1 MARLKLEVF
10 EAPEAQTDQIAIG
23 PVEFEETKLA
33 AFEQGYAAGWEDAIA
48 AQDTESARLRGDLG
62 RNMLQLSASYEEIRK
77 HLLEAID
84 PLLRDIVCKVMP
96 SIARETLPH
105 IVLEHLL
112 PIAQTAAAA
121 PIRVVANPLSLPQ
134 IRALLEP
141 VSTLPFQF
149 VDEPSLSEG
158 QVYLRMSGTETRIDL
173 DGVTEAIGAAIE
185 AYFRIETPESE
196 DE

>member
-1 MARLKLEVF
+1 MSTSSS
-10 EAPEAQTDQIAIG
+10 PT
-23 PVEFEETKLA
+23 
-33 AFEQGYAAGWEDAIA
+33 
-48 AQDTESARLRGDLG
+48 
-62 RNMLQLSASYEEIRK
+62 
-77 HLLEAID
+77 
-84 PLLRDIVCKVMP
+84 
-96 SIARETLPH
+96 
-105 IVLEHLL
+105 
-112 PIAQTAAAA
+112 AA